1 MILKIKFHF
10 PSISIMYN
18 YKQQIKKF
26 IRKQG
31 ISYEF
36 FDFFQSFFLFILHIA
51 NKPFNKNEVQSHL
64 HTAIYSN
71 CPSYEKTAMNAA
83 VFSYSLILI
92 AFMRRRT

>member
-1 MILKIKFHF
+1 MH
-10 PSISIMYN
+10 N
-18 YKQQIKKF
+18 YKQQIKKV

-36 FDFFQSFFLFILHIA
+36 FAFFLFILHIA
-51 NKPFNKNEVQSHL
+51 NKAFNKNEVHSHL

>member
-1 MILKIKFHF
+1 MNFL
-10 PSISIMYN
+10 P
-18 YKQQIKKF
+18 
-26 IRKQG
+26 
-31 ISYEF
+31 F
-36 FDFFQSFFLFILHIA
+36 FKVFFLFILHIA
-51 NKPFNKNEVQSHL
+51 NKPFNKKEVQSHL

>member
-10 PSISIMYN
+10 PSISIMHN
-18 YKQQIKKF
+18 YKQQIKKV

-36 FDFFQSFFLFILHIA
+36 FAFFQSFFLFILHIA
-51 NKPFNKNEVQSHL
+51 NKAFNKNEVQSHL